1 MFHHPEFYQLVNFL
15 GQRPCSGGRIR
26 SHLAR
31 GLGPI
36 RMLFQDIICRKRDRG
51 ELSEAEIGRFVAG
64 LSDASLPAEQVSAL
78 AMAIFLNSMT
88 AKETG
93 ALTRAMAR
101 SGQVIDW
108 RTEALGGP
116 IVDKHSTGGVGDKVS
131 LVLAPIAA
139 ACGCFVPMVSG
150 RGLGHSGGTLDK
162 MDSIP
167 GYRSKP
173 DLATFK
179 QVVKT
184 TGCAIIG
191 QTDDI
196 APADRRLYAIRDV
209 TGTVESIPLITA
221 SILSKKTAEGAE
233 ALVMDVKTGS
243 GAFMTTLVQA
253 RDLAASILATGRH
266 IGLEVSALITDMSEV
281 LGYSAG
287 NAVEVAESVQ
297 YLTSPRREPR
307 LDEVVKGC
315 CEQMLV
321 VTGLARTA
329 AEARQRVEAALD
341 SGRAA
346 EVFGRMVTAL
356 GGPADFLE
364 RAGHY
369 LPQAPV
375 TLPVYPDAEGYL
387 SAVDVRAIGNAII
400 VLGGGRRKADDQL
413 DLSVGFTQVVPTGT
427 RLDLQTPLCV
437 VHATSA
443 EAAQA
448 AGAAYRRACIVNNDA
463 PKDRPV
469 VIETLAAAEEV
480 AVG

>member
-1 MFHHPEFYQLVNFL
+1 
-15 GQRPCSGGRIR
+15 
-26 SHLAR
+26 
-31 GLGPI
+31 
-36 RMLFQDIICRKRDRG
+36 MLFQDIIRRKRDRG
-51 ELSEAEIGRFVAG
+51 ELSEEQIGRFVAG

-88 AKETG
+88 AAETG
-93 ALTRAMAR
+93 ALTRAMAQ

-108 RTEALGGP
+108 KTERLGGP
-116 IVDKHSTGGVGDKVS
+116 VVDKHSTGGVGDKVS

-179 QVVKT
+179 RVVRT

-191 QTDDI
+191 QTDAI

-209 TGTVESIPLITA
+209 TGTVESVPLITA
-221 SILSKKTAEGAE
+221 SILSKKIAEGSE

-243 GAFMTTLVQA
+243 GAFMATLGQA
-253 RDLAASILATGRH
+253 RELASSIIATAGH
-266 IGLEVSALITDMSEV
+266 IGLKVSALITDMSEV

-287 NAVEVAESVQ
+287 NAVEVAEAVQ
-297 YLTSPRREPR
+297 YLTSDRREPR
-307 LDEVVKGC
+307 LDEVVRSC

-321 VTGLARTA
+321 VSGLAGTTVA
-329 AEARQRVEAALD
+329 ARQRVEAALN

-346 EVFGRMVTAL
+346 EVFARMVAAL
-356 GGPADFLE
+356 GGPVDLLE
-364 RAGHY
+364 RAAHY
-369 LPQAPV
+369 LPAAPV
-375 TLPVYPDAEGYL
+375 TMPVFPESDGYL
-387 SAVDVRAIGNAII
+387 STVDVRAVGNAII

-413 DLSVGFTQVVPTGT
+413 DLSVGFTDVVPTGT
-427 RLDLQTPLCV
+427 RLDRRTPLCV
-437 VHATSA
+437 VHASCRDAA
-443 EAAQA
+443 EVAS
-448 AGAAYRRACIVNNDA
+448 AAYRGACTISDRNPEA
-463 PKDRPV
+463 RPV
-469 VIETLAAAEEV
+469 VLETLSATAPSRTAL
-480 AVG
+480 